1 MRSRTELMFHVV
13 REKRMGRMYQ
23 GETRKARLIPA

>member
-1 MRSRTELMFHVV
+1 MFHVV